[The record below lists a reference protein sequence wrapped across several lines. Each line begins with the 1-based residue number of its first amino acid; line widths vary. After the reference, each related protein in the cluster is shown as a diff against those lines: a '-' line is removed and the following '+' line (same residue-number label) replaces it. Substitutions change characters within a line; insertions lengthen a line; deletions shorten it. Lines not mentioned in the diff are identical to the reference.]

1 MEFAK
6 KYALVSEDQ
15 LSKHVPT
22 QKHMSDLDNEMSRIL
37 NSSLNEYEKLRKY
50 YDILQK
56 KLNMEN
62 FNLPWKTITP
72 EITTHDSVVKE
83 EEEEKEKKTLEHEP
97 EKELYYDSMIL
108 NSVPSRMRNHA
119 NNLLQ
124 ILKNHSNMLS
134 WNEKGEI
141 SVHNRKYEHSN
152 IGDLFNLL
160 FTHNQKRVKAQQ
172 EFLSVLHD
180 MNVPKHLIKNK
191 HLSMKNIVVDKKP
204 AVRGKH
210 TAVSNWLSYK

>member
-62 FNLPWKTITP
+62 FNLPWKTSTP
-72 EITTHDSVVKE
+72 EITSHDPAIKE
-83 EEEEKEKKTLEHEP
+83 ENPIKQEP
-97 EKELYYDSMIL
+97 QKELCYDSMIL
-108 NSVPSRMRNHA
+108 NSVPPSMRNQA
-119 NNLLQ
+119 NHLLQ

-141 SVHNRKYEHSN
+141 SLHNQKYEHSN

-160 FTHNQKRVKAQQ
+160 FTHNKKKPVKAQH

-191 HLSMKNIVVDKKP
+191 YLSTKNIVVDVKP
-204 AVRGKH
+204 AVKGRR
-210 TAVSNWLSYK
+210 TRVSNWLPYK